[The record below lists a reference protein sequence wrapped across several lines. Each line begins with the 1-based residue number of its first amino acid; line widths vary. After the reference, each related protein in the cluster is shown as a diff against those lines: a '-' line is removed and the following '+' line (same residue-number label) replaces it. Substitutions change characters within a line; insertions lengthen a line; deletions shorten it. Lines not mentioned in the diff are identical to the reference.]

1 MNRAMLNTTDVNIDW
16 TILISDE
23 FAYNFSFWVG
33 VVALNCLNGLGV
45 VSNII
50 NITVFVKQGLRER
63 GNFTLFWL
71 SISDLMGTVAQAAMS
86 KGSLWDVE
94 LGPIVMNGQSFYS
107 LVYYIRAMWSDIS
120 SGLTMFISIERCI
133 CVIRPLHFNSSFI
146 ARHGKVIVSVI
157 IVTYIVYYLPFLTP
171 AGLEAELN
179 VETNTSIYYA
189 VYAPY
194 KNHYEDFNDFFGGIL
209 LCILVP
215 CFVFACIILMYRGL
229 YKSSNIRRTLTASLG
244 SDQAQM
250 ESGLSTKERR
260 VVKMV
265 FVLACLYML
274 SSFPQIVF
282 ISIYHFFDMYAFD
295 IQEGKTRNLSLILDP
310 LSIYIL
316 GIYSSFS
323 IFVYYLFSS
332 SFRKNFHEMVTLK
345 LLVTKNEINVVE

>member
-1 MNRAMLNTTDVNIDW
+1 MTKAMINSTDVNIDW
-16 TILISDE
+16 EILIPYE
-23 FAYNFSFWVG
+23 LAYNFSFWVG

-71 SISDLMGTVAQAAMS
+71 SVADLMGTVAQAAMS

-94 LGPIVMNGQSFYS
+94 LGPIVMNGRSFYS
-107 LVYYIRAMWSDIS
+107 LVWYIKAMWSDIS

-146 ARHGKVIVSVI
+146 ARHGKIIVSVI
-157 IVTYIVYYLPFLTP
+157 VVTYVVYYLPFITP

-179 VETNTSIYYA
+179 EETNTSIYYA
-189 VYAPY
+189 VYASY
-194 KNHYEDFNDFFGGIL
+194 KYHYDDFNDFFGGIL

-215 CFVFACIILMYRGL
+215 CFVFVCSILMYRGL
-229 YKSSNIRRTLTASLG
+229 HKSSNIRRTLTASLG
-244 SDQAQM
+244 SDQAQT
-250 ESGLSTKERR
+250 ESGLSIKERR

-274 SSFPQIVF
+274 SSFPQIAYIF
-282 ISIYHFFDMYAFD
+282 INQYFHMYD
-295 IQEGKTRNLSLILDP
+295 SEIQERKTRNLSLIVVP
-310 LSIYIL
+310 LSFFIL
-316 GIYSSFS
+316 SIYSSFS

-332 SFRKNFHEMVTLK
+332 SFRKNFHEMVKLK
-345 LLVTKNEINVVE
+345 IRMIKTK